1 MLPLLHII
9 HTYKK
14 TTQSKVDSMPFI
26 LIFTLFFSTQVFAE
40 YKPAITFEKTV
51 DTYNV
56 NKNGTYV
63 LISEN
68 INLIETENGVNH
80 DGEADIE
87 YNSTFETVKI
97 LSAYTLQ
104 PDGKK
109 IPVPKDAI
117 KTTEDPLSQGAPM
130 FSDNK
135 HRVIIFPDVKVG
147 SRICYTYQTTAHDVA
162 FRNNFMLPD
171 FYSPHYKYPSHII
184 NINISKALPVNIDK
198 RGVEGGLIS
207 ESKEQ
212 NHYRFTYSQTTSTP
226 PEPGEVDA
234 YDYSP
239 YLLFSTFKDQVSI
252 GRDYQSKL
260 ASKVKLTPEVQK
272 LADQLTDKVTD
283 QREQVRI
290 LYNWVKNNIRY
301 VAVYMGNGGFVP
313 HDVTS
318 IMHNRYGDCKDHAA
332 ILEALLNAKGIAS
345 SGALINSGEAFKLP
359 KFAVTSPQNHI
370 ITYVPSL
377 DMYLDSTSKYSAFG
391 TLPLS
396 DLDKPVV
403 LTALNQIGHT
413 PKMRKEDYEID
424 TVIAMKINDDG
435 SIDGMSHNDFKGS
448 VEAGYRSSRVA
459 HAEEDPQTTIN
470 RILETSGQ
478 TGTGA
483 LKSTDP
489 LDTDKP
495 YSVDAEFK
503 LDPVSNFPGPAAM
516 KIPMGV
522 SINAILSETQSK
534 PISKRT
540 LPFVWYPSVYK
551 EIYVI
556 EFPAKT
562 KITRIPENMS
572 YHKPDIQYESTYKLK
587 ANKLYV
593 SRMLIESPKEIVV
606 EPNQKTSVAEFI
618 PLLQKDLRSQVFYE

>member
-1 MLPLLHII
+1 MTP
-9 HTYKK
+9 TYK
-14 TTQSKVDSMPFI
+14 SKVYSMPFI
-26 LIFTLFFSTQVFAE
+26 LIFALFFSFEAFAE
-40 YKPAITFEKTV
+40 YKPAITYEKTV

-68 INLIETENGVNH
+68 VNLIETENGVNH

-87 YNSTFETVKI
+87 YNSTFETVKV
-97 LSAYTLQ
+97 LSAFTLQ

-109 IPVPKDAI
+109 IQVPKDAI

-130 FSDNK
+130 FSDSK
-135 HRVIIFPDVKVG
+135 HKVIIFPNVKVG
-147 SRICYTYQTTAHDVA
+147 SRLCYTYKTVAHDVP

-198 RGVEGGLIS
+198 RGVDGGLVNQS
-207 ESKEQ
+207 NGL
-212 NHYRFTYSQTTSTP
+212 NHYQFTYSQTAATT

-239 YLLFSTFKDQVSI
+239 YLVFSTFPDQASI
-252 GRDYQSKL
+252 GKDYQSKL
-260 ASKVKLTPEVQK
+260 AIKVKLTPEVQK

-313 HDVTS
+313 HDITS
-318 IMHNRYGDCKDHAA
+318 ILHNRYGDCKDHAA
-332 ILEALLNAKGIAS
+332 ILEALLSAKGIKS
-345 SGALINSGEAFKLP
+345 SGALINSGDAFKIP
-359 KFAVTSPQNHI
+359 KFAVTAPQNHI

-377 DMYLDSTSKYSAFG
+377 DMYLDSTSKYSEFG

-413 PKMRKEDYEID
+413 PKMHKEDYEID
-424 TVIAMKINDDG
+424 SVISMKINDDG
-435 SIDGMSHNDFKGS
+435 SINGKSHNDFKGS
-448 VEAGYRSSRVA
+448 VAAGYRSSRVA

-495 YSVDAEFK
+495 YSVDAKFK

-516 KIPMGV
+516 RIPMGV
-522 SINAILSETQSK
+522 SINAILAETQSK

-540 LPFVWYPSVYK
+540 LPYLWYPSVYK

-556 EFPAKT
+556 EFPVKT
-562 KITRIPENMS
+562 KITRIPENLS
-572 YHKPDIQYESTYKLK
+572 YHKPDIQYDSVYKLK
-587 ANKLYV
+587 GNKLYV
-593 SRMLIESPKEIVV
+593 ARMLIESPKEIVIQ
-606 EPNQKTSVAEFI
+606 PDQKTSVGEFI
-618 PLLQKDLRSQVFYE
+618 PLLQKDLRSQIFYQ